1 MKFYAK
7 LQGIIGNKISAVLDD
22 DVNIS
27 RLQKL
32 SGNKQ
37 PTIEVEFSDGRS
49 ISVDQR
55 KKIYALI
62 GEISNWSG
70 YMIADE
76 APQVMKWQYL
86 MQTGKDMFSL
96 SDCTMTQAN
105 NYLSWLLD
113 FCFNNDI
120 PFKTRTWDMLPN
132 DFAMQYRCLTH
143 RKCCICGKSADVAHF
158 ETVGMGRNR
167 HHIDHGNYHF
177 MALCREHHMEQHRI
191 GIKEFLQK
199 YHIKPI
205 KLDSDDR
212 KKLRI
217 GG

>member
-1 MKFYAK
+1 MKVYAK
-7 LQGIIGNKISAVLDD
+7 LQGITGNKLSALLDN
-22 DVNIS
+22 DVN
-27 RLQKL
+27 LLKLEKL
-32 SGNKQ
+32 SNHKQ
-37 PTIEVEFSDGRS
+37 PIIEVEFSDGRS

-62 GEISNWSG
+62 GDISSWSG

-86 MQTGKDMFSL
+86 TETGKDMFSL

-113 FCFNNDI
+113 FCFDNDV

-132 DFAMQYRCLTH
+132 DYAMQYRCLTH
-143 RKCCICGKSADVAHF
+143 RKCCICGKSADIAHF

-167 HHIDHGNYHF
+167 HHIDHGKYHF
-177 MALCREHHMEQHRI
+177 MALCREHHTEQHKI
-191 GIKEFLQK
+191 GIQQFLEK

-205 KLDSDDR
+205 KLDRDDR
-212 KKLRI
+212 KRLRI